1 MLKSD
6 VNKKNVNLLKTNNLE
21 PLKVE
26 MEKMN
31 NYMEQFNNKLNT
43 VTMEMSNEKR
53 SNIELMNSVTVVL
66 DKNFELEQKLLEGFS
81 YKEKLDSTIM
91 ELENVVNEKI
101 DLLKRYTQKYEH
113 NSSDDGE

>member
-1 MLKSD
+1 MKSD
-6 VNKKNVNLLKTNNLE
+6 LNKKNVNLSKTNDLE
-21 PLKVE
+21 SLKVE

-31 NYMEQFNNKLNT
+31 NFMEQFNNKLNT

-66 DKNFELEQKLLEGFS
+66 DKNFELEQKILEGSS

-101 DLLKRYTQKYEH
+101 DLLKRYT
-113 NSSDDGE
+113 

>member
-1 MLKSD
+1 MKSE
-6 VNKKNVNLLKTNNLE
+6 VNKKNTNLSKTNDLE

-66 DKNFELEQKLLEGFS
+66 DKYQNFELEQKIREGFS

-91 ELENVVNEKI
+91 ELENVINEKV
-101 DLLKRYTQKYEH
+101 DLLKR
-113 NSSDDGE
+113 

>member
-1 MLKSD
+1 MLKSE
-6 VNKKNVNLLKTNNLE
+6 VSKKNANLSKTNDLE

-66 DKNFELEQKLLEGFS
+66 DKYQNFELEHKIREGFS
-81 YKEKLDSTIM
+81 YKEKLDSTIT
-91 ELENVVNEKI
+91 ELENVINEKV
-101 DLLKRYTQKYEH
+101 DLLKR
-113 NSSDDGE
+113 

>member
-1 MLKSD
+1 
-6 VNKKNVNLLKTNNLE
+6 
-21 PLKVE
+21 

-31 NYMEQFNNKLNT
+31 NYMEEFNNKLNT

-66 DKNFELEQKLLEGFS
+66 DKNFELEQKIIEGFS

-91 ELENVVNEKI
+91 ELEKVVNEKI

-113 NSSDDGE
+113 NSDDGE